1 MLLKA
6 KHLEKR
12 VQQALNLVLL
22 LLDEVSHTISSLTV
36 IMYNLD
42 KRGIDEEKLLKESP
56 STTSKSSIEKSSK
69 ELTDDFIIESNIVLK
84 VKRLYEKNK
93 VL

>member
-6 KHLEKR
+6 KHLKKR
-12 VQQALNLVLL
+12 VQQALNLTLL
-22 LLDEVSHTISSLTV
+22 LLNEVSHTISSLV
-36 IMYNLD
+36 VMIYNLGERD
-42 KRGIDEEKLLKESP
+42 IDEEKLLKESP

-69 ELTDDFIIESNIVLK
+69 ELIDDFIIESNIVLK
-84 VKRLYEKNK
+84 VKRLYKKNK

>member
-6 KHLEKR
+6 KYLKKG
-12 VQQALNLVLL
+12 VQQALNLAPL
-22 LLDEVSHTISSLTV
+22 LLDEVPHTISSLAV
-36 IMYNLD
+36 IMYDLGERD
-42 KRGIDEEKLLKESP
+42 IDEEELLKESS
-56 STTSKSSIEKSSK
+56 STASKSSVEESSK
-69 ELTDDFIIESNIVLK
+69 ELIDDFIIESNIVLK